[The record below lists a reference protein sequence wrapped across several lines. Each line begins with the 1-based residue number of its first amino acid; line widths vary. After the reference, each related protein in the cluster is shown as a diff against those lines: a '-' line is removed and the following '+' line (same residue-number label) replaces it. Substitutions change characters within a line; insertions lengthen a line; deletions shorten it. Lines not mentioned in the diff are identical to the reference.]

1 VQIGKIAIGR
11 DTPSDGATPAICYPE
26 CIPAIVATMNFDS
39 FFKERLDALHSEGRY
54 RVFADLERRCGR
66 FPRAFDHRVGAEV
79 TVWCSNDYLGMGQH
93 PAVLQAM
100 AAELGETGAG
110 AGGTRNISGTSHAHV
125 LLERELAD
133 LHGREAALVFTS
145 GFVANEAALSTLAGS
160 MPGMVVL
167 SDAMNHAS
175 MIAGIRNSRAERLIF
190 RHNDIEHL
198 AELLAGLPP
207 ERPKLVCFESVYS
220 MDGDIAPIAALCD
233 VADRFGAMTYLDEV
247 HAVGLY
253 GPRGGGIAER
263 DGVSTRLTVIQGTL
277 AKAFGTMGG
286 YVAGSALLVD
296 FLRGHAPGFIFTSAL
311 PPLLAAGALAAVR
324 HLKESQAERTR
335 HQERVAAV
343 KTRLAAARLPIM
355 ANNSHIVPVMVGDA
369 ALCRTA
375 SDMLLRHHQIYV
387 QPINYPTV
395 PRGTERLRITP
406 TPAHSDADIAELVA
420 ALEDVWQ
427 LLQLRRAD

>member
-1 VQIGKIAIGR
+1 MT
-11 DTPSDGATPAICYPE
+11 DFD
-26 CIPAIVATMNFDS
+26 NF
-39 FFKERLDALHSEGRY
+39 FRARVDALHAEGRY

-66 FPRAFDHRVGAEV
+66 FPRAFDHRIGAEV

-93 PAVLQAM
+93 PAVLAAM
-100 AAELGETGAG
+100 AEELRGSGAG

-133 LHGREAALVFTS
+133 LHGSEGALVFTS

-190 RHNDIEHL
+190 RHNDPDDL
-198 AELLAGLPP
+198 ARLLDGLPA

-233 VADRFGAMTYLDEV
+233 VAEQYGAMTYLDEV

-263 DGVSTRLTVIQGTL
+263 DGVAHRLTVIQGTL
-277 AKAFGTMGG
+277 AKAFGVMGG
-286 YVAGSALLVD
+286 YVAGSAMLVD

-324 HLKESQAERTR
+324 HLKESRSERDA
-335 HQERVAAV
+335 HQERVATV
-343 KTRLAAARLPIM
+343 KRRLAAARIPVM
-355 ANNSHIVPVMVGDA
+355 ANESHIVPVMVGDA
-369 ALCRTA
+369 ALCRAA
-375 SDMLLRHHQIYV
+375 SDLLLREHQIYV

-395 PRGTERLRITP
+395 PRGTERLRLTP
-406 TPAHSDADIAELVA
+406 TPLHSDADIEALTA
-420 ALEDVWQ
+420 ALVEVWQ
-427 LLQLRRAD
+427 SLSLRQAG

>member
-1 VQIGKIAIGR
+1 MLSSILPRGGTKM
-11 DTPSDGATPAICYPE
+11 D
-26 CIPAIVATMNFDS
+26 FDN
-39 FFKERLDALHSEGRY
+39 FFKARVDALHAEGRY
-54 RVFADLERRCGR
+54 RVFADLERRCGH
-66 FPRAFDHRVGAEV
+66 FPRAFDHRIGAEV

-93 PAVLQAM
+93 PAVLAAM
-100 AAELGETGAG
+100 AAELRGSGAG

-145 GFVANEAALSTLAGS
+145 GYVANDAALSTLAGS

-190 RHNDIEHL
+190 RHNDTAHL
-198 AELLAGLPP
+198 AELLAGLPA
-207 ERPKLVCFESVYS
+207 ERPKLICFESVYS
-220 MDGDIAPIAALCD
+220 MDGDIAPIGALCD
-233 VADRFGAMTYLDEV
+233 VAERHGAMTYLDEV

-253 GPRGGGIAER
+253 GAHGGGIAER
-263 DGVSTRLTVIQGTL
+263 DGVAQRLTIIQGTL
-277 AKAFGTMGG
+277 AKAFGVMGG
-286 YVAGSALLVD
+286 YIAGSALLVD

-324 HLKESQAERTR
+324 HLRESQSERGA
-335 HQERVAAV
+335 HQQRVATV
-343 KTRLAAARLPIM
+343 KRRLAEAGLPIM
-355 ANNSHIVPVMVGDA
+355 ANESHIVPVMVGDA

-375 SDMLLRHHQIYV
+375 SDLLLRQHHIYV

-395 PRGTERLRITP
+395 PRGTERLRLTP
-406 TPAHSDADIAELVA
+406 TPLHSDGDIEALVA
-420 ALEDVWQ
+420 ALSEVWQ
-427 LLQLRRAD
+427 SLTLPKVA

>member
-1 VQIGKIAIGR
+1 M
-11 DTPSDGATPAICYPE
+11 D
-26 CIPAIVATMNFDS
+26 FDS
-39 FFKERLDALHSEGRY
+39 FFRARVDALHSEGRY

-66 FPRAFDHRVGAEV
+66 FPRAFDHRIGAEV

-93 PAVLQAM
+93 PAVLAAM
-100 AAELGETGAG
+100 AEELRGSGAG

-133 LHGREAALVFTS
+133 LHGREGALVFTS

-190 RHNDIEHL
+190 RHNDPDDL
-198 AELLAGLPP
+198 ARLLAGLAP

-263 DGVSTRLTVIQGTL
+263 DGVAHRLTIIQGTL
-277 AKAFGTMGG
+277 AKAFGVMGG
-286 YVAGSALLVD
+286 YVAGSAMLVD

-311 PPLLAAGALAAVR
+311 PPLLAAGAFAAVR
-324 HLKESQAERTR
+324 HLKESRGEREA
-335 HQERVAAV
+335 HQERVATV
-343 KTRLAAARLPIM
+343 KRRLTAAGIPVM
-355 ANNSHIVPVMVGDA
+355 ANDSHIVPVMVGDA

-375 SDMLLRHHQIYV
+375 SDRLLRDHQIYV

-395 PRGTERLRITP
+395 PRGTERLRLTP
-406 TPAHSDADIAELVA
+406 TPLHSNADIDALTA
-420 ALEDVWQ
+420 ALVEVWQ
-427 LLQLRRAD
+427 TLALRKAA

>member
-1 VQIGKIAIGR
+1 M
-11 DTPSDGATPAICYPE
+11 D
-26 CIPAIVATMNFDS
+26 FDS
-39 FFKERLDALHSEGRY
+39 FFKERLEALHSEGRY
-54 RVFADLERRCGR
+54 RVFADLERQCGR

-93 PAVLQAM
+93 PAVLAAM
-100 AAELGETGAG
+100 EAEMRRTGAG

-133 LHGREAALVFTS
+133 LHEREAALVFTS

-190 RHNDIEHL
+190 RHNDAEHL
-198 AELLAGLPP
+198 AELLAGLPAG
-207 ERPKLVCFESVYS
+207 RPKLVCFESVYS
-220 MDGDIAPIAALCD
+220 MDGDVAPIEALCD

-263 DGVSTRLTVIQGTL
+263 DGIAHRPTVIQGTL
-277 AKAFGTMGG
+277 AKAFGVMGG

-296 FLRGHAPGFIFTSAL
+296 FLRSHAPGFIFTTSL
-311 PPLLAAGALAAVR
+311 PPALAAGAIAAIR
-324 HLKESQAERTR
+324 HLKDSGEERAR
-335 HQERVAAV
+335 QQDRVARL
-343 KTRLAAARLPIM
+343 KRRLA
-355 ANNSHIVPVMVGDA
+355 
-369 ALCRTA
+369 
-375 SDMLLRHHQIYV
+375 
-387 QPINYPTV
+387 
-395 PRGTERLRITP
+395 
-406 TPAHSDADIAELVA
+406 
-420 ALEDVWQ
+420 
-427 LLQLRRAD
+427 